1 MKKLL
6 LVLALGGALNTVPA
20 TAWANDEEAG
30 CFETL
35 ANCYYEAA
43 KRDSW
48 LSRWLAGLDC
58 ELDFVECTRVKLVGR

>member
-6 LVLALGGALNTVPA
+6 FVLLLTAAFNAVPA
-20 TAWANDEEAG
+20 AAFAG
-30 CFETL
+30 CFEDL

-43 KRDSW
+43 KRDTW

-58 ELDFVECTRVKLVGR
+58 ELDFVECTRVKLVGG